1 MGKHLTAILS
11 RQRTLFLTGSTFLLL
26 AASSSQVAAQR
37 ILVDET
43 FKNASALNWVVGNVP
58 PAQDFSINPCL
69 TATTIGGSYPDPSGP
84 VSLTGCRD
92 DPPIDPP
99 GEGVLR
105 LTYAVP
111 NQSAFVFYNLS
122 IPSTQGLKISFDYFA
137 YGGTGADG
145 TAFFLFN
152 ANTPTS
158 APGGFGGS
166 LGYAQRN
173 DQSGVKNGIPDGY
186 VGIGLDEFGNFVNDS
201 QGRGQGCTLSPF
213 GNQERVTKDPVERV
227 VVRSPGN
234 GQLGY
239 CYVGH
244 GDVPGGLFVDQ
255 PTRPSAKRVEITLD
269 RLNRISV
276 TVNGVP
282 IITNIQLPAPPTAG
296 FKLGFASSTGSLNNV
311 HEIQNLKII
320 TPPPDLSITKISGG
334 NFTVGQQGGYTL
346 RVQNSP
352 SAGPTIGGT
361 LANPTNNPITVTDT
375 LPDGLSYVSA
385 TGTNWSCSASG
396 QVVTCTYSPNLV
408 AEPGEVLPDI
418 VLTVNVNSAAVPK
431 VTNSAIVSTPG
442 DDPND
447 PNNPNGS
454 NNTSSVD
461 TTVIQPPPDLSIE
474 KTHTGNFIV
483 GKQGVYTLSVR
494 NSPTSGATTGTVTVT
509 DTLATGLSFVSATGT
524 NWSCSASGQVVSCT
538 YTGGVVAPGE
548 NLPAIVLRVNVDSA
562 ATGNITNSATVTTP
576 GDEPND
582 PNNPNK
588 ANNTANDPTTVNIG
602 PITFKSVRFLRDNDN
617 TGTLTSGDDIQ
628 YTMIVENPSSNTA
641 AITGVVIS
649 DTIPTQLQVL
659 QDGSNTVTIDSG
671 FVLSPS
677 LPSSSFNGTGNSV
690 TFTQP
695 GTLNPG
701 NRATLTFNTRILPN
715 SASPVANQGSVN
727 YTGDAGTP
735 VLTDASDSTNPTEP
749 GSGVNPGTPG
759 SVSSGGNVN
768 QPNDSNADP
777 TIINFVT
784 PLNPSGSKSVRLA
797 VDADGSGSLTNGD
810 ILEYT
815 VTYTNNNSTT
825 VISNFLVIDPLPSS
839 LSFVPGS
846 YIFTATNGFAAANNN
861 TTVTA
866 NLNFNGTTD
875 TNLSNPNA
883 TGQLGAGGGRVTIK
897 FRAKVVAAAGTSI
910 SNQALATLNGGTLPP
925 GSSYPTDAVSGP
937 GDLNQ
942 GTGGGNNDPTQLVV
956 AAGGPARLRL
966 VKRIT
971 RVNATQYANF
981 VPAEPADPN
990 ETAFPNFAQLLL
1002 GVPKLG
1008 GNTPLISGDEV
1019 EYTIYFLSD
1028 GGSPVNNVRF
1038 CDAIPTGTTFISDSF
1053 GLGAGI
1059 LVNRAGITASLTN
1072 AADADAGTFFSSL
1085 APLAAGNACPNQGNP
1100 DGAIIVNLGSISNTA
1115 SNNFGFVRFRIKIN

>member
-1 MGKHLTAILS
+1 MGKHLTAVLCHHHLS
-11 RQRTLFLTGSTFLLL
+11 WITGSILLF
-26 AASSSQVAAQR
+26 AATTSQVAAQT
-37 ILVDET
+37 IVLDET
-43 FKNASALNWVVGNVP
+43 FKNTNAPNWSAGNIP
-58 PAQDFSINPCL
+58 PASGFSINPCL
-69 TATTIGGSYPDPSGP
+69 TATTSPFVAMPPQGPLAGCPTPDPLDP
-84 VSLTGCRD
+84 VGA
-92 DPPIDPP
+92 
-99 GEGVLR
+99 GVLK
-105 LTYAVP
+105 LTFNTG
-111 NQSAFVFYNLS
+111 NQSAFVFYGLS
-122 IPSTQGLKISFDYFA
+122 IPSTQGLKITFDY
-137 YGGTGADG
+137 YSYSQPPSGLPGADG
-145 TAFFLFN
+145 TTFFLFD
-152 ANTPTS
+152 ANTATPV
-158 APGGFGGS
+158 PGGFGGS

-173 DQSGVKNGIPDGY
+173 DQSGVQNGIPNGY
-186 VGIGLDEFGNFVNDS
+186 VGIGLDEYGNFSNDS
-201 QGRGQGCTLSPF
+201 QGRGSGNPASNCPPSQVPPTGTSTTLTP
-213 GNQERVTKDPVERV
+213 NQV
-227 VVRSPGN
+227 VIRGSGN
-234 GQLGY
+234 GQSGY
-239 CYVGH
+239 CWLAQGT
-244 GDVPGGLFVDQ
+244 VPGGLDFEQ
-255 PTRPSAKRVEITLD
+255 ENRPEAKSVEITLD
-269 RLNRISV
+269 TSNRISISV
-276 TVNGVP
+276 DDVP
-282 IITNIQLPAPPTAG
+282 IVTNVQLPPPPTAG
-296 FKLGFASSTGSLNNV
+296 FKLGFASSTGSFNNN
-311 HEIQNLKII
+311 HEIQNLLI
-320 TPPPDLSITKISGG
+320 TTLVSPEADLSIAKTDNLTTAKPGDTITYTIVATSTGPAVVSGA
-334 NFTVGQQGGYTL
+334 
-346 RVQNSP
+346 S
-352 SAGPTIGGT
+352 
-361 LANPTNNPITVTDT
+361 VTDDT
-375 LPDGLSYVSA
+375 LPSQLENATWTCTATTGSSCNAATGSGNINTTVNLIPNGAATFTVTATVKAGA
-385 TGTNWSCSASG
+385 TGTIQNTANVALPANSG
-396 QVVTCTYSPNLV
+396 LTDPN
-408 AEPGEVLPDI
+408 PG
-418 VLTVNVNSAAVPK
+418 NNSA
-431 VTNSAIVSTPG
+431 T
-442 DDPND
+442 D
-447 PNNPNGS
+447 
-454 NNTSSVD
+454 NTTIPA
-461 TTVIQPPPDLSIE
+461 TTPDLIIQ

-483 GKQGVYTLSVR
+483 GKQGVYTLSVS
-494 NSPTSGATTGTVTVT
+494 NLPTSGPTTGSVTVQ
-509 DTLATGLSFVSATGT
+509 DTLPNGLSFVSATGT
-524 NWSCSASGQVVSCT
+524 NWNCSASGQIVTCT
-538 YTGGVVAPGE
+538 YAGSVVAAGE
-548 NLPAIVLRVNVDSA
+548 NLPAIALRVNVDSA

-576 GDEPND
+576 GDDPND

-628 YTMIVENPSSNTA
+628 YTIIVENPSSNTA

-815 VTYTNNNSTT
+815 VTYTNNNSTS

-883 TGQLGAGGGRVTIK
+883 IGQLGAGGGRVTIK
-897 FRAKVVAAAGTSI
+897 FRAQVVAAAGTSI

-981 VPAEPADPN
+981 VPAEPANPN

>member
-1 MGKHLTAILS
+1 M
-11 RQRTLFLTGSTFLLL
+11 RF
-26 AASSSQVAAQR
+26 
-37 ILVDET
+37 
-43 FKNASALNWVVGNVP
+43 
-58 PAQDFSINPCL
+58 
-69 TATTIGGSYPDPSGP
+69 
-84 VSLTGCRD
+84 
-92 DPPIDPP
+92 
-99 GEGVLR
+99 
-105 LTYAVP
+105 
-111 NQSAFVFYNLS
+111 
-122 IPSTQGLKISFDYFA
+122 
-137 YGGTGADG
+137 
-145 TAFFLFN
+145 
-152 ANTPTS
+152 
-158 APGGFGGS
+158 
-166 LGYAQRN
+166 
-173 DQSGVKNGIPDGY
+173 
-186 VGIGLDEFGNFVNDS
+186 
-201 QGRGQGCTLSPF
+201 
-213 GNQERVTKDPVERV
+213 
-227 VVRSPGN
+227 
-234 GQLGY
+234 
-239 CYVGH
+239 
-244 GDVPGGLFVDQ
+244 
-255 PTRPSAKRVEITLD
+255 
-269 RLNRISV
+269 
-276 TVNGVP
+276 
-282 IITNIQLPAPPTAG
+282 
-296 FKLGFASSTGSLNNV
+296 GFASSTGTFTNI
-311 HEIQNLKII
+311 HEIQSLRID
-320 TPPPDLSITKISGG
+320 TLVPPVADLSITKTDNLDI
-334 NFTVGQQGGYTL
+334 
-346 RVQNSP
+346 
-352 SAGPTIGGT
+352 
-361 LANPTNNPITVTDT
+361 ANPGDTITYTIVATNNGPAGVFGASVTDT
-375 LPDGLSYVSA
+375 LPIQLENATWACTATAGSICNAPTGSGNINTTVNLLPSGTATFTVTAQVKAGATGSMENTASVQLPPNSGLTDPTPDNNSA
-385 TGTNWSCSASG
+385 TDATN
-396 QVVTCTYSPNLV
+396 
-408 AEPGEVLPDI
+408 LP
-418 VLTVNVNSAAVPK
+418 
-431 VTNSAIVSTPG
+431 AIA
-442 DDPND
+442 
-447 PNNPNGS
+447 
-454 NNTSSVD
+454 
-461 TTVIQPPPDLSIE
+461 PDLAIE
-474 KTHTGNFIV
+474 KTHTGTFIV
-483 GKQGVYTLSVR
+483 GKQGVYSLSVR
-494 NSPTSGATTGTVTVT
+494 NLPTSGSTTGTVTVQ
-509 DTLATGLSFVSATGT
+509 DTLPAGLSFVSATGT

-538 YTGGVVAPGE
+538 YTGGIVAPGE
-548 NLPAIVLRVNVDSA
+548 NLPAIALRVNVDSA

-576 GDEPND
+576 GDDPND
-582 PNNPNK
+582 PDNPNK
-588 ANNTANDPTTVNIG
+588 SNNTANDPTTVNIG

-617 TGTLTSGDDIQ
+617 TGTLTAGDDIQ
-628 YTMIVENPSSNTA
+628 YTIIVENPSSNTA

-659 QDGSNTVTIDSG
+659 RDGSNTVTIDSG
-671 FVLSPS
+671 FALSPN
-677 LPSSSFNGTGNSV
+677 LPSTSFNGTGNSV

-701 NRATLTFNTRILPN
+701 IRATLTFNARILPN
-715 SASPVANQGSVN
+715 SASPVANLGSVN
-727 YTGDAGTP
+727 YTGDGGNP
-735 VLTDASDSTNPTEP
+735 VLTDASDSTNPTGP

-815 VTYTNNNSTT
+815 VTYTNNNSTS
-825 VISNFLVIDPLPSS
+825 VISSFLVIDPLPNS

-866 NLNFNGTTD
+866 NFNFNGTTD

-897 FRAKVVAAAGTSI
+897 FRVQVVAAAGTSI
-910 SNQALATLNGGTLPP
+910 SNQALATLNGGRLPP

-1053 GLGAGI
+1053 SPGAGI
-1059 LVNRAGITASLTN
+1059 LVNRAGISASLTN
-1072 AADADAGTFFSSL
+1072 LADADVGTFFSSL

-1100 DGAIIVNLGSISNTA
+1100 DGAIIVNLGNISNIA
-1115 SNNFGFVRFRIKIN
+1115 GNNFGFVRFRIKIN